1 MVHTREWR
9 GKSGFFLLFEWWT
22 RRPIYRI
29 KLTSEVSEF
38 EPTTRVG
45 GIEPT
50 ICISGVFPQWDSS
63 LCLEFFTT
71 YESENNG
78 EYILFDG
85 GCPIYKETQVS
96 EIVPTTWIN
105 EVEPTVLN
113 PLFCKVMLLISR
125 QFLDCGLHS
134 TCMGIWSDSERLLEH
149 FWKSLRVRENKRTL

>member
-1 MVHTREWR
+1 MKVKIIVNTRECR

-22 RRPIYRI
+22 WCLIYRI
-29 KLTSEVSEF
+29 KPTTEVSGF
-38 EPTTRVG
+38 EPTTRIG

-50 ICISGVFPQWDSS
+50 ICISGVFLQWDSS

-85 GCPIYKETQVS
+85 GCPIYRETWVS

-113 PLFCKVMLLISR
+113 PLWLCVVSMLWYLW
-125 QFLDCGLHS
+125 LC
-134 TCMGIWSDSERLLEH
+134 EA
-149 FWKSLRVRENKRTL
+149 